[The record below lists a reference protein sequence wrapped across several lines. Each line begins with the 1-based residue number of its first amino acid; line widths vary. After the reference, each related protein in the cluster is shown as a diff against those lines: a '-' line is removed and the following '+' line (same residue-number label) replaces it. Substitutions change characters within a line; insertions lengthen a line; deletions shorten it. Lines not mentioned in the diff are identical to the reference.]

1 MKTLEQVLA
10 DIESIAKKKDLKY
23 HLDTKFEDSTGARVI
38 IRWVKPFNNIIYTH
52 LLIGGISNS
61 PKGLAEVI
69 EEEVVIEITIDGDK
83 WADKWNWTKHLT
95 NKETNKESVLRSSIL
110 EIQDAL
116 RDTDWL
122 LAHTKIKNISDR
134 DRTIIKMWNEG
145 RGQLEIGESFEPSHS
160 PKTVAN
166 IIGKIRKANSKYVKT
181 REEHHNS

>member
-10 DIESIAKKKDLKY
+10 DIESITKKKDLKY

-38 IRWVKPFNNIIYTH
+38 IRWIKPFNNIIYTH

-61 PKGLAEVI
+61 PKGLVEVI
-69 EEEVVIEITIDGDK
+69 EEEVVISITTDGDK

-134 DRTIIKMWNEG
+134 DRMIIKMWNEG